1 MSLSVLRVGCGGG
14 GRSRPSTLCSGRL
27 VRGRRRRSRG
37 GGFARGWLS
46 LWRGEE
52 LGLEGVVGE
61 GRILTDVVICG
72 CAAGVEILCVGLWT
86 EIPGASWV

>member
-1 MSLSVLRVGCGGG
+1 MSLLVLRVGCEGGG
-14 GRSRPSTLCSGRL
+14 GSRPSTLCSGRL

-52 LGLEGVVGE
+52 LGLEGVVGGGE
-61 GRILTDVVICG
+61 DTYRRCDLRVRRRRRDT
-72 CAAGVEILCVGLWT
+72 LCRSLD
-86 EIPGASWV
+86 